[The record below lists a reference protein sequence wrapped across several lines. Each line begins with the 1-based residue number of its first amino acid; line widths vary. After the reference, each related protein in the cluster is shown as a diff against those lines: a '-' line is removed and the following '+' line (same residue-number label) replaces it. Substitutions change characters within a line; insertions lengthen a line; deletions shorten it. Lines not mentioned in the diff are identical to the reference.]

1 MAGSAAKPG
10 EAARHREA
18 ARGERSSALA
28 RLWAKG
34 MEAVRRPEV
43 VTDVLQ
49 ILKCVIAAAAA
60 WWFASSVL
68 RSEMPFLAPWTAL
81 LTVHATVYR
90 SFARGIQATVSSGI
104 GVLLSFLIGTFL
116 GVELWTFALAL
127 LIGMLASRLW
137 WIRDEG
143 VAIATTAIFVLGSGF
158 GEQAPLLVERLVEV
172 GVGVL
177 FGVVVNFLVVPPLR
191 DAQAARYVD
200 RINLLMGELLEDMGE
215 EFERSWDLAR
225 AEDWARRTT
234 EMQEMVSSAWQSVRF
249 AKESS
254 WGNPRHHGMARLRR
268 RRRGE
273 PERSAD
279 YGEILERV
287 DEGIS
292 HLENLTRTLREASY
306 AEGEWDQRFRQRWS
320 AIMRDAG
327 RSIADPDADVEPVH
341 DRLSDLAA
349 DMAGD
354 DRMPATTWPTYGALI
369 RSMQHIAVV
378 VDDVASAR
386 EARESS

>member
-1 MAGSAAKPG
+1 MADSAAKP
-10 EAARHREA
+10 REA
-18 ARGERSSALA
+18 ATAQGRSAPA
-28 RLWAKG
+28 RLWARTL
-34 MEAVRRPEV
+34 EAIRRPEV
-43 VTDVLQ
+43 VTDLLQ
-49 ILKCVIAAAAA
+49 ILKCVIAATAA

-68 RSEMPFLAPWTAL
+68 HSEMPFLAPWTAL

-127 LIGMLASRLW
+127 LIGMVASRLW

-177 FGVVVNFLVVPPLR
+177 FGVVVNVLVVPPLR

-200 RINLLMGELLEDMGE
+200 RINLLMGELLADMAED
-215 EFERSWDLAR
+215 FEQSWDVER

-234 EMQEMVSSAWQSVRF
+234 EMQEMVSSAWQGIRF

-254 WGNPRHHGMARLRR
+254 WGNPRLHGMAPMRGSRS
-268 RRRGE
+268 GE
-273 PERSAD
+273 PQRRAD

-327 RSIADPDADVEPVH
+327 TSIADPDADVEPVH
-341 DRLSDLAA
+341 DRLSHLAA

-386 EARESS
+386 EARERT

>member
-1 MAGSAAKPG
+1 MAGTATKTPEGGAAAPSSRLG
-10 EAARHREA
+10 QLWSRWWEA
-18 ARGERSSALA
+18 L
-28 RLWAKG
+28 
-34 MEAVRRPEV
+34 RRPEV
-43 VTDVLQ
+43 VTDLLQ
-49 ILKCVIAAAAA
+49 ILKCVLAATAA
-60 WWFASSVL
+60 WWFATAVL

-90 SFARGIQATVSSGI
+90 SFSRGFQSTVSSGL
-104 GVLLSFLIGTFL
+104 GVLLSYLIGAFL

-127 LIGMLASRLW
+127 LVGLVASRLW

-158 GEQAPLLVERLVEV
+158 GEQAPLLVERLIEV
-172 GVGVL
+172 GVGVV
-177 FGVVVNFLVVPPLR
+177 FGVVVNVLVIPPLR
-191 DAQAARYVD
+191 DTQAARYVD
-200 RINLLMGELLEDMGE
+200 RINLLMGELLEDMAE
-215 EFERSWDLAR
+215 EFERSWDVER
-225 AEDWARRTT
+225 AEDWARRIA
-234 EMQEMVSSAWQSVRF
+234 EMQEMVTSAWQSVRF
-249 AKESS
+249 ARESS
-254 WGNPRHHGMARLRR
+254 WGNPRVHGMAALRA

-273 PERSAD
+273 AQQRAD

-292 HLENLTRTLREASY
+292 HLENLTRTLREANY
-306 AEGEWDQRFRQRWS
+306 AEGEWDEKFRERWS
-320 AIMRDAG
+320 MVMRDAG
-327 RSIADPDADVEPVH
+327 AAIADPDADVEPVH
-341 DRLSDLAA
+341 DRLSELAA

-386 EARESS
+386 EARETA